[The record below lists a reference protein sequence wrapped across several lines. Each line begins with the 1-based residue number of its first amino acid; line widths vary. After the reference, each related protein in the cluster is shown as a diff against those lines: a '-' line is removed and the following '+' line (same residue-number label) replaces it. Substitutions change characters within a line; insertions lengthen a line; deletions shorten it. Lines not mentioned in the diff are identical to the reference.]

1 MAEGILAVT
10 MPKWGLAMSEGTVV
24 AWHAA
29 EGAAVKKGDDLLDV
43 ETTKITNVVEAPGDG
58 TLRRVVVPEGTTAPV
73 GALVGVVAET
83 SVAEGDID
91 AFVATFTA
99 RFEAEAA
106 AVGDTAAAEPES
118 IDVADYR
125 LSYLRTGTGEGPPLV
140 LVHGFGG
147 DLNNWLFNQPML
159 SQHAPVYA
167 LDLPG
172 HGRSSKQVGDGD
184 ITSLASVLRQALAAL
199 GIDRA
204 HLAGHSLGGAVV
216 LQAALDEPERAA
228 SLTLVAPVGF
238 GPDINMDYI
247 NGFIEAGRRKQMKA
261 VLQSL
266 FADPGLVSRE
276 MVDDLLKYK
285 RLDGAERALKTLSNA
300 AFPGGRQVTLLKPRL
315 ADIAAPVQVIWGA
328 QDRIIPA
335 AHAER
340 LPDRVESV
348 ILESAGHMVHM
359 EQAGE
364 VNARI
369 ERFLAP

>member
-1 MAEGILAVT
+1 MAEGIIALT

-58 TLRRVVVPEGTTAPV
+58 TLRRVVVPEGATAPV
-73 GALVGVVAET
+73 GALVGVITESAVT
-83 SVAEGDID
+83 DGDVD
-91 AFVATFTA
+91 AFVTAFTA

-106 AVGDTAAAEPES
+106 AVSDTAPAEPES
-118 IDVADYR
+118 IDVAGYR
-125 LSYLRTGTGEGPPLV
+125 LSYLCTGAGDGPPLV

-184 ITSLASVLRQALAAL
+184 IASLAAVLRQALTAL

-216 LQAALDEPERAA
+216 LQAALDEPQRAA
-228 SLTLVAPVGF
+228 SLTLIAPVGF

-247 NGFIEAGRRKQMKA
+247 NGFIEAGRRKQMKE

-285 RLDGAERALKTLSNA
+285 RLDGVERALKTLA
-300 AFPGGRQVTLLKPRL
+300 AAVFPDGRQATPLKARL

-328 QDRIIPA
+328 RDQIIPA
-335 AHAER
+335 AHGER
-340 LPDRVESV
+340 LPGRVEGV
-348 ILESAGHMVHM
+348 VLDGAGHMVHM

-369 ERFLAP
+369 ERFIAS